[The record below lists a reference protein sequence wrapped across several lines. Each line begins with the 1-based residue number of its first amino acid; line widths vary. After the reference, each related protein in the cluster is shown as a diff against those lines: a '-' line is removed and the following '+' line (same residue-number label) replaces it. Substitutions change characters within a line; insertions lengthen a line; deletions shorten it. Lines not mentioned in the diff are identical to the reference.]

1 MAAPTDAADRV
12 ETIAVR
18 HPDEDAQELRL
29 ALVMTGGVSLA
40 VWMGGV
46 AHEIN
51 RLRRRTHSV
60 YGDLLDLTRTEARVD
75 VIAGTSAG
83 GLNGALLGMAIAHD
97 VDLGGLR
104 DLWLDRGAL
113 VTLFRSPLDRT
124 PKSLMRGDDYF
135 LPALEQAIESLE
147 RPTPERPVPTD
158 PRELPVHLVLTAS
171 LLDGRYRGVPDNFGS
186 IVHDLDHRA
195 EFTFRRGATIH
206 HATDCIHQE
215 AVRLEDDFADPA
227 TAKRLALAA
236 RCTAS
241 FPFAFEPSFCP
252 VRATTDDPPRP
263 DMRCH
268 ANFDESR
275 FTVDGGVLVNKPL
288 RPALRAISAQP
299 AARQVRRVLAYVVPD
314 PGEVVREAADEPDQ
328 VPSLTEVAL
337 DSLVTLPRNES
348 VSSEL
353 DDLADH
359 NRRVVAQRQRRESLL
374 RTDLETLAR
383 GLFPVYRRTWAERR
397 ADAVLAAVA
406 EGIADIEAP
415 SADGVG
421 GGEPGSRRAGA
432 ADAPM
437 WDRGTLRSALTR
449 SFEALVPE
457 SFPERGEDVAACFRD
472 VESVEYAGV
481 VALDLFRRGLGVTCP
496 DPSAT
501 SLREALRGARAELH
515 RLLERSREVRR
526 RAEGVAGERLA
537 GSALAALGDD
547 GVARWAEQAVSDH
560 LPDQDELRSLAGAVA
575 AIVSDTAPPLR
586 HCAGEARPGEGGEA
600 AKLEGLVDG
609 LTATDRD
616 RPTGSVESVEQAA
629 PPEEVLRRLLALE
642 VVQRTVA
649 EEETVEQLVELI
661 QVSADSA
668 NGFDDRDRAKEKLAG
683 LQLGHFGAFY
693 KRSWRANDWMWGRL
707 DGAQRLAQVLVEPW
721 RLRQLRVNAADAAAR
736 IERIALGAPGS
747 DEERLLSDRALAGHW
762 DRGAAESELAFLDRE
777 EMPLPKSLPVCA
789 QAVARRLQLDVL
801 REELPAIGDAMLAD
815 REDGARLTP
824 EGVQFLRLV
833 DEYCPA
839 GREGRRPPSPV
850 RAVELLR
857 ACKLGRETAA
867 EDTYSDLF
875 AQTVST
881 AAAVTTSAVSA
892 TAARLPRLGKLLAPV
907 RGVGLALWILVQSAL
922 ARTRAGAALVGA
934 VIGAGA
940 ALLAV
945 AFTVD
950 PPSIVAVLGT
960 ILVLAGF
967 LLAAVRGRL
976 MAAGVAALLAAVIAL
991 PAPILGAS
999 EDVVDTLVVVGLV
1012 AGAAVLG
1019 LIGIRFDGNG
1029 WRENARRERAGR
1041 R

>member
-1 MAAPTDAADRV
+1 METTAA
-12 ETIAVR
+12 R

-40 VWMGGV
+40 VWIGGV
-46 AHEIN
+46 THEIN
-51 RLRRRTHSV
+51 RLRRRTQLV

-113 VTLFRSPLDRT
+113 VTLFRSPLDRA

-147 RPTPERPVPTD
+147 RPTPERRVPTD

-171 LLDGRYRGVPDNFGS
+171 LLDGRYRGVPDDFGS

-195 EFTFRRGATIH
+195 EFTFRRGATAH
-206 HATDCIHQE
+206 HAGDCIHPD
-215 AVRLEDDFADPA
+215 AVQLEDDFADPL

-236 RCTAS
+236 RSTAS

-252 VRATTDDPPRP
+252 VRATTESPPRP

-268 ANFDESR
+268 ANFDHSR

-288 RPALRAISAQP
+288 RPALRAIFAQP
-299 AARQVRRVLAYVVPD
+299 ASRQVRRVLAYVVPD

-328 VPSLTEVAL
+328 VPTLTEVAL

-348 VSSEL
+348 VSSDL

-359 NRRVVAQRQRRESLL
+359 NRRVTAQRRRREALL
-374 RTDLETLAR
+374 RTDVEVEALAR
-383 GLFPVYRRTWAERR
+383 HLFPVYRRTWAERR
-397 ADAVLAAVA
+397 ADTILAAVVD
-406 EGIADIEAP
+406 GIADAEAP
-415 SADGVG
+415 AVDETKS
-421 GGEPGSRRAGA
+421 EPGNRRAGA

-437 WDRGTLRSALTR
+437 WDRGTLRSALSR
-449 SFEALVPE
+449 SLEGLL
-457 SFPERGEDVAACFRD
+457 PERFPDRGDDVAACFRD
-472 VESVEYAGV
+472 LESVEYAGT

-496 DPSAT
+496 DPST
-501 SLREALRGARAELH
+501 GPLREALRGSRGELH
-515 RLLERSREVRR
+515 QVLDRGREVRR
-526 RAEGVAGERLA
+526 RADGMSREDLA
-537 GSALAALGDD
+537 ASALTALGDD
-547 GVARWAEQAVSDH
+547 KVGSWAERAVGDH
-560 LPDQDELRSLAGAVA
+560 LPDQGELRSLAGQLA
-575 AIVSDTAPPLR
+575 ALIRGTAPQLR
-586 HCAGEARPGEGGEA
+586 RCAGEARPTEGGEA
-600 AKLEGLVDG
+600 ATLEGLVAG
-609 LTATDRD
+609 LTAAQLPGAGPGET
-616 RPTGSVESVEQAA
+616 VEQTVSE
-629 PPEEVLRRLLALE
+629 EEVLRRLLALE

-649 EEETVEQLVELI
+649 EEETVEQLVELV

-721 RLRQLRVNAADAAAR
+721 RLRQLRMGTAEAADR
-736 IERIALGAPGS
+736 IERIALGEPGS
-747 DEERLLSDRALAGHW
+747 DEERLLSDRALARHW
-762 DRGAAESELAFLDRE
+762 DRGAAERELAFLDAE
-777 EMPLPKSLPVCA
+777 DLPLPKSLPTCA
-789 QAVARRLQLDVL
+789 QAVARRLQLDIL
-801 REELPAIGDAMLAD
+801 REELPEVGAALIAD
-815 REDGARLTP
+815 RDDGARLTP
-824 EGVQFLRLV
+824 EAAEFLRLL
-833 DEYCPA
+833 DECCPPE
-839 GREGRRPPSPV
+839 GGGRRPPSPAQ
-850 RAVELLR
+850 AVKLLR
-857 ACKLGRETAA
+857 KCKLGRETAA

-881 AAAVTTSAVSA
+881 AAAVSASAVSA
-892 TAARLPRLGKLLAPV
+892 TAAALPRLGKLLAPV
-907 RGVGLALWILVQSAL
+907 RGVALALWILVQSAL
-922 ARTRAGAALVGA
+922 ARSRAGAVLVGA

-960 ILVLAGF
+960 VLVLAGF
-967 LLAAVRGRL
+967 LLAALRGRL
-976 MAAGVAALLAAVIAL
+976 KWAGLAALLAAMIAL
-991 PAPILGAS
+991 PAFILGAG
-999 EDVVDTLVVVGLV
+999 EGLVDTLVVVGLV
-1012 AGAAVLG
+1012 AGALVLG
-1019 LIGIRFDGNG
+1019 LAGIRFDDGR
-1029 WRENARRERAGR
+1029 WRENARRADGGRGGAGGR
-1041 R
+1041 RS